1 MPTVPVKGFRSTQIS
16 SVGAGAADPPCDG
29 ERWDGLM
36 SAPRD
41 PWWQSRESSVR
52 QVRPSTGGSQQCG
65 LGRGE
70 PWPRAHHHHMQGKK
84 KTVKGLGGC

>member
-1 MPTVPVKGFRSTQIS
+1 MPSGLCVQARVHRGAAMRAAPGTGREMPTVPVKGFRSTQIS

-52 QVRPSTGGSQQCG
+52 QV
-65 LGRGE
+65 
-70 PWPRAHHHHMQGKK
+70 
-84 KTVKGLGGC
+84 